1 MDNNKTIDRVL
12 EFAAKFQ
19 ANIYLDSISKG
30 LMGTLPIT
38 MIGSIALLL
47 AVLPIEPWTNFI
59 ASIGV
64 TPYLLAASTVTTS
77 CLSIYAAFL
86 IGYRLAHHL
95 QVDEIPGGLISLFAF
110 FIATPLTE
118 GVLTMSYM
126 GAQGLF
132 TALIAS
138 LLATRIYAALM
149 KCDALKIKM
158 PPSVPGMIATTFS
171 TMIPAILV
179 GLIFIAIAVIFSYTP
194 WGSFAEMI
202 YSIVA
207 TPLMNVGGSIWSL
220 VLIVLV
226 QMILWFFGIHGSLVV
241 GTVVSAV
248 YMPMALENM
257 ELYAAGTPA
266 SELPHILG
274 NTFYSLYAGIGG
286 AGGTLSLLIVMFLF
300 AKAKQN
306 KELAKLAG
314 IPGLF
319 VINEP
324 IVFGYPLILNPIM
337 AIPFILTP
345 IVQLLIPY
353 FATVMGLIPPL
364 TGVQVP
370 FGLPVVINGFMGGG
384 WTAALMQIIDIAVGC
399 LIWFPFFK
407 ISDAQMYK
415 EEMGES
421 MEEIAEEYEEK
432 AQKVQ
437 EA

>member
-1 MDNNKTIDRVL
+1 MENNKTIDKIL
-12 EFAAKFQ
+12 EFAGKFQ
-19 ANIYLDSISKG
+19 TNIYLDSISKG

-47 AVLPIEPWTNFI
+47 AVLPIPAWSEL
-59 ASIGV
+59 IGNIGI

-77 CLSIYAAFL
+77 CLSIYASFL

-95 QVDEIPGGLISLFAF
+95 QVDEIPAGLISVFAF
-110 FIATPLTE
+110 FIATPLTD
-118 GVLTMSYM
+118 GALTMSYM

-138 LLATRIYAALM
+138 LLATRIYGALM
-149 KCDALKIKM
+149 KCDKIKIKM

-171 TMIPAILV
+171 TLIPAIFV

-194 WGSFAEMI
+194 WGSFAEMV
-202 YSIVA
+202 YTLVA

-220 VLIVLV
+220 VAIVLV
-226 QMILWFFGIHGSLVV
+226 QMLLWFFGIHGSLVV
-241 GTVVSAV
+241 GTVISAV

-286 AGGTLSLLIVMFLF
+286 AGGTLSLLIIMFLF
-300 AKAKQN
+300 AKSKQN

-314 IPGLF
+314 IPGIF

-337 AIPFILTP
+337 AIPFIITP

-353 FATVMGLIPPL
+353 FVTSLGLIPPL

-370 FGLPVVINGFMGGG
+370 FGVPVVINGFMAGG
-384 WTAALMQIIDIAVGC
+384 WTAALMQIIDIVVGC
-399 LIWFPFFK
+399 LIWLPFFK

-415 EEMGES
+415 EEQGET
-421 MEEIAEEYEEK
+421 MEEIIEEYERK
-432 AQKVQ
+432 AQ

>member
-1 MDNNKTIDRVL
+1 MENNKTIDKVL
-12 EFAAKFQ
+12 EFAARFQ

-47 AVLPIEPWTNFI
+47 AVLPIQAWKDFI
-59 ASIGV
+59 TAIGV
-64 TPYLLAASTVTTS
+64 APYLLAASTLTTS
-77 CLSIYAAFL
+77 CLSIYASFL

-110 FIATPLTE
+110 FIATPLTD
-118 GVLTMSYM
+118 GALTMSYM

-138 LLATRIYAALM
+138 LLATRLYAALM
-149 KCDALKIKM
+149 KCDKLKIKM

-179 GLIFIAIAVIFSYTP
+179 GLIFIGIAVVFSYTP

-202 YSIVA
+202 YSLVA

-220 VLIVLV
+220 VAIVLV

-241 GTVVSAV
+241 GTVINAV

-266 SELPHILG
+266 GELPHILG
-274 NTFYSLYAGIGG
+274 NTFYALYAGIGG

-314 IPGLF
+314 IPGIF

-324 IVFGYPLILNPIM
+324 IVFGYPLILNPVM

-353 FATVMGLIPPL
+353 FVTAIGLIPPL

-370 FGLPVVINGFMGGG
+370 FGLPVIVNGFMAGG

-399 LIWFPFFK
+399 LLWFPFFK

-415 EEMGES
+415 EEKGET
-421 MEEIAEEYEEK
+421 MEQIAEEYEKE
-432 AQKVQ
+432 AQ

>member
-1 MDNNKTIDRVL
+1 MENNKTIDKVL
-12 EFAAKFQ
+12 EFAARFQ

-47 AVLPIEPWTNFI
+47 AVLPIQAWKDFI
-59 ASIGV
+59 TAIGV
-64 TPYLLAASTVTTS
+64 APYLLAASTLTTS
-77 CLSIYAAFL
+77 CLSIYASFL

-110 FIATPLTE
+110 FIATPLTD
-118 GVLTMSYM
+118 GALTMSYM

-138 LLATRIYAALM
+138 LLATRLYAALM
-149 KCDALKIKM
+149 KCDKLKIKM

-179 GLIFIAIAVIFSYTP
+179 GLIFIGIAVVFSYTP

-202 YSIVA
+202 YSLVA
-207 TPLMNVGGSIWSL
+207 TPLMNVGGNIWSL
-220 VLIVLV
+220 VAIVLV

-241 GTVVSAV
+241 GTVINAV

-266 SELPHILG
+266 GELPHILG
-274 NTFYSLYAGIGG
+274 NTFYALYAGIGG

-314 IPGLF
+314 IPGIF

-324 IVFGYPLILNPIM
+324 IVFGYPLILNPVM

-353 FATVMGLIPPL
+353 FVTAIGLIPPL

-370 FGLPVVINGFMGGG
+370 FGLPVIVNGFMAGG

-399 LIWFPFFK
+399 LLWFPFFK

-415 EEMGES
+415 EEKGET
-421 MEEIAEEYEEK
+421 MEQIAGEYEKE
-432 AQKVQ
+432 AQ